1 MKRKSSFG
9 KSLFCKSLFG
19 KSLFCKSLFLAIL
32 GLAFSFGGVTAAAQT
47 NSYTQTNLVSDMAGV
62 ANNTDPKLVNPWG
75 ISFVPGQAFWIADNK
90 SGYSTI
96 YDATGVSQFSVLIP
110 APAGD
115 TSASTPTG
123 TVINQTS
130 GFKVNGFPSQFLF
143 DTEDG
148 TISGWYNS
156 GNAVILA
163 DRSSTGAV
171 YTGLAMV
178 TNTTGSFLLATNFKS
193 GQIDVFDSN
202 FNLASLAGSFTDPT
216 LPAGYSPFGIQP
228 IGTQVFI
235 TYALQNAAKTG
246 ATSGAGSGYVSVFDD
261 NGNFVNRFA
270 SAGTLNAP
278 WGVVQASSG
287 FGTFSNDMLIGNFG
301 DGTVNAF
308 DSKGNY
314 LGQLEDQT
322 GAVISNGAL
331 WGMVFG
337 AGGTGDPNTLYFTA
351 GFADGGHGLF
361 GTLAATTEATANFSV
376 AASPT
381 SGTIAAGGSTN
392 FTLTVTPANG
402 FSNLVTFSCVAPTGI
417 TCTFNPSSL
426 TPAGAPLTTT
436 LTASATPASPG
447 NPYVATKLIGM
458 AFTGL
463 GVFGCFLAGAGAS
476 RRRLFSLLLGGF
488 AALLIAGTLLA
499 STGCGGSK
507 NASSPTNPAPASIVV
522 TATSGALTQMTTLTL
537 TVQ

>member
-1 MKRKSSFG
+1 M
-9 KSLFCKSLFG
+9 
-19 KSLFCKSLFLAIL
+19 
-32 GLAFSFGGVTAAAQT
+32 
-47 NSYTQTNLVSDMAGV
+47 
-62 ANNTDPKLVNPWG
+62 
-75 ISFVPGQAFWIADNK
+75 
-90 SGYSTI
+90 
-96 YDATGVSQFSVLIP
+96 
-110 APAGD
+110 
-115 TSASTPTG
+115 
-123 TVINQTS
+123 
-130 GFKVNGFPSQFLF
+130 
-143 DTEDG
+143 
-148 TISGWYNS
+148 
-156 GNAVILA
+156 
-163 DRSSTGAV
+163 
-171 YTGLAMV
+171 
-178 TNTTGSFLLATNFKS
+178 
-193 GQIDVFDSN
+193 
-202 FNLASLAGSFTDPT
+202 
-216 LPAGYSPFGIQP
+216 
-228 IGTQVFI
+228 
-235 TYALQNAAKTG
+235 
-246 ATSGAGSGYVSVFDD
+246 
-261 NGNFVNRFA
+261 
-270 SAGTLNAP
+270 NAP

-447 NPYVATKLIGM
+447 NPYLAPKLIGM

-488 AALLIAGTLLA
+488 ATLLIAGTLLA
-499 STGCGGSK
+499 STGCGGST
-507 NASSPTNPAPASIVV
+507 NANSPTNPAPASIVV